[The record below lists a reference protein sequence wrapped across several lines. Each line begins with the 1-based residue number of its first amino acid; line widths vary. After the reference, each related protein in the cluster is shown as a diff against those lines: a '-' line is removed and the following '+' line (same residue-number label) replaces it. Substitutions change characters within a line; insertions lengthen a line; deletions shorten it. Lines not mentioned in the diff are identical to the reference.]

1 MSIDE
6 GKLYGRG
13 VNFPPGIDADGRVAY
28 SVAAENVRQS
38 IRIILLTEPQE
49 RVMLPEFGAGLKRF
63 LFKPNT
69 VATHRLIQ
77 ERITISLGRWE
88 RRIQLDEV
96 RVDHDPDD
104 DKSAIASIRY
114 KVIATDLTDNV
125 QIRIQLTS

>member
-1 MSIDE
+1 MAINE

-13 VNFPPGIDADGRVAY
+13 LNFPPGIDADGRVAV

-38 IRIILLTEPQE
+38 IRIILLTEPRE

-77 ERITISLGRWE
+77 ERISLSLSRWE
-88 RRIQLDEV
+88 RRIQLEEV
-96 RVDHDPDD
+96 RVERDPDD